1 MRRPANTTRR
11 PSSGRD
17 RLISWAFALLAVGL
31 LAAAGWVYIRDRQE
45 EFSPAPEP
53 DVPGANEMINVY
65 NAFREAG
72 FDVAYGS
79 QAARIDGVNQPGQ
92 QLIVDG
98 VPVWA
103 FVFVGQETGGGVDQ
117 RATVT
122 ASLDAA
128 SLTLTSPSG
137 QPIDAG
143 DVSIISRSN
152 VFVIVSG
159 EASPDQRDQIAQ
171 AVETLA

>member
-1 MRRPANTTRR
+1 MRRPATTNRR
-11 PSSGRD
+11 QSSRRD
-17 RLISWAFALLAVGL
+17 RLISITFALLAVGL
-31 LAAAGWVYIRDRQE
+31 LAAAAFVYIRDRQE

-53 DVPGANEMINVY
+53 DTPGANEMINVY
-65 NAFREAG
+65 NAFRNAG

-92 QLIVDG
+92 QLIVND

-103 FVFVGQETGGGVDQ
+103 FVFIGQETGGGVDQ

-122 ASLDAA
+122 ASLDAT
-128 SLTLTSPSG
+128 SLELTSPSG

-143 DVSIISRSN
+143 DVSVVSQSN
-152 VFVIVSG
+152 VFVIISG
-159 EASPDQRDQIAQ
+159 EASPEQRDEIEQ
-171 AVETLA
+171 AIENLA